1 MTSYKG
7 CAHADNRCVSQFC
20 DICDIEF
27 LDGWDEKEKHM
38 KNAHSEEGGPTK
50 NINGEEICN
59 RCAKSNRKLLAV
71 NVGKDFNLNKA
82 YIWLCQYCRGVEKRQ
97 NNQRNNIH
105 SGEFGSWEEA
115 Q

>member
-20 DICDIEF
+20 DICNLEF
-27 LDGWDEKEKHM
+27 DNWEERKKHL
-38 KNAHSEEGGPTK
+38 KLRHSNQPTR
-50 NINGEEICN
+50 NISGEEICN
-59 RCAKSNRKLLAV
+59 RCGKSGRKLSAV
-71 NVGKDFNLNKA
+71 NVGRDFNLDTA
-82 YIWLCQYCRGVEKRQ
+82 YIWLCQYCRGTEKRQ
-97 NNQRNNIH
+97 NNMRENIH